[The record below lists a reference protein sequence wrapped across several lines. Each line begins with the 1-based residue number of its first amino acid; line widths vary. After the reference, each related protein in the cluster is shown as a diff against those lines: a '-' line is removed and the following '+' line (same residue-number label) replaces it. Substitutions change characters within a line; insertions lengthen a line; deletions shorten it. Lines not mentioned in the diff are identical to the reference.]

1 MVDRVFGDLEYNGG
15 WSKKEKI
22 LFWGK
27 VQEVRIV
34 VSAYENEVPN
44 CVQQD
49 AYKRFLE
56 DCEEIS
62 RIGLKKLK
70 EYLSMIEDDILL
82 YCGIKKMPDDV
93 FEVLSINQILFLE
106 SGTFAILCD
115 AKWDDHGIA
124 VIYTETEVKAG
135 PQDMVWME

>member
-27 VQEVRIV
+27 LQEVRIV
-34 VSAYENEVPN
+34 VSAYENEMPN
-44 CVQQD
+44 GVQQD

-70 EYLSMIEDDILL
+70 EYLAMIEDDILL
-82 YCGIKKMPDDV
+82 YCGIEKMPDDV

-124 VIYTETEVKAG
+124 VTYTETEVKAG
-135 PQDMVWME
+135 PQDIVWME